1 MNIKRK
7 IMIAICLMAAVM
19 SEAVE
24 KYTASINKVLTECL
38 TLCSMVSIIQM
49 PRAATL
55 QSEGQGR

>member
-24 KYTASINKVLTECL
+24 KYTASINKVTVL
-38 TLCSMVSIIQM
+38 V
-49 PRAATL
+49 
-55 QSEGQGR
+55 QSV